1 MSVLT
6 LVLTEVFFAPTTV
19 VTSVMIVF
27 LPFTSRLL
35 VEVVPILVPALV
47 AVVLTVVFAVP
58 SS

>member
-6 LVLTEVFFAPTTV
+6 LVVTEVFFAPTTV

-35 VEVVPILVPALV
+35 VEVVPTLVPALV